1 MSNKTFID
9 ILYEQ
14 RDRYPSKQLY
24 VFLLDGE
31 KEELS
36 ITYDQLV
43 IKAKMLA
50 QKLDDVTEKNDR
62 ILLFYPPGL
71 EYIIAFYACMF
82 KGLIA
87 VPAYPPD
94 SRNINRIYSIIQDS
108 KAKIALCP
116 KDIYE
121 KVSSAN
127 ILTNLHG
134 SDKKLRLLSTDIINE
149 PNIDVNINTQVLP
162 EDIAFLQY
170 TSGSTGSPKG
180 VMVSHENLIANCNLF
195 TIHFEYTNNSHVKVS
210 WLPPYHDNGLVDS
223 IIHPIYAGVTS
234 VMMSPI
240 SFARKPVRWLQAITN
255 YSNYGQVVSG
265 GPNFAYEMCCNYIDD
280 DQLDSL
286 NLSKW
291 RLAYNGA
298 EPVRAST
305 LKKFGQ
311 KFSKAGF
318 KYKNF
323 NPCYGLAEATLIVSS
338 GILKNDPVI
347 KKFDLESLKNN
358 HAHEV
363 EENHSKQIEL
373 VGCGKTLES
382 HRIVIVNPS
391 TLKEEQDHNIG
402 EIWVKGPSIAKGY
415 WQNKEDTQ
423 KTFNAYVSDTNEG
436 PFMRTGDLGFFD
448 NEKNLFIKGR
458 IKELIIIRGQNYY
471 PQDME
476 EIAEQACKQLR
487 PSCGGAFS
495 IDYND
500 EEVLVIVYEIQRRYK
515 NNANL
520 GEIKFVIKNAFAKKD
535 GLAVHD
541 IVLIEPS
548 SFPKTSSGKLQRRLA
563 REMYLNKELKIIK

>member
-14 RDRYPSKQLY
+14 RDKYPSKQLY
-24 VFLLDGE
+24 IFLFDGE

-50 QKLDDVTEKNDR
+50 QKLDDVVEKNDR

-71 EYIIAFYACMF
+71 EYIIAFFACMF

-87 VPAYPPD
+87 VPAYPPE

-108 KAKIALCP
+108 KAKIALCS
-116 KDIYE
+116 KDVYE
-121 KVSSAN
+121 RVSSGK
-127 ILTNLHG
+127 ITNLHG
-134 SDKKLRLLSTDIINE
+134 LEKKLTLLSTDIINE
-149 PNIDVNINTQVLP
+149 PITDVNISTQVLP
-162 EDIAFLQY
+162 DDIAFLQY
-170 TSGSTGSPKG
+170 TSGSTSTPKG
-180 VMVSHENLIANCNLF
+180 VMVSHENLIANCDLITKFFGYKNEH
-195 TIHFEYTNNSHVKVS
+195 IMVS
-210 WLPPYHDNGLVDS
+210 WLPPYHDMGLVGS
-223 IIHPIYAGVTS
+223 TIQTIYMGGTS
-234 VMMSPI
+234 VHMSPA
-240 SFARKPVRWLQAITN
+240 SFSRKPLRWLQAITN
-255 YSNYGQVVSG
+255 YSRLGEVISG
-265 GPNFAYEMCCNYIDD
+265 GPNFAYEMCCNYVDD
-280 DQLDSL
+280 DQLNTL

-305 LKKFGQ
+305 LKKFEQ

-318 KYKNF
+318 KYQNF
-323 NPCYGLAEATLIVSS
+323 NPVYGLAEATLIVSS

-347 KKFDLESLKNN
+347 KKFDLESLKNKRVQ
-358 HAHEV
+358 EV

-391 TLKEEQDHNIG
+391 TLKEEQDYNIG
-402 EIWVKGPSIAKGY
+402 EIWVKGPSIAQGY

-423 KTFNAYVSDTNEG
+423 KTFHAYISDTNEG

-448 NEKNLFIKGR
+448 NEKNLFVKGR

-471 PQDME
+471 PQDLE

-520 GEIKFVIKNAFAKKD
+520 DEIKFVIKNAFAKKD
-535 GLAVHD
+535 GIAVHD
-541 IVLIEPS
+541 IILIEPS

-563 REMYLNKELKIIK
+563 REMYLNNELKIIK